1 MKKVGILKRATIMGG
16 ESTLIDNLPDFIA
29 LSKEY
34 VTNDICLV
42 TNGILLD
49 EKRIHSYNKNLENH

>member
-49 EKRIHSYNKNLENH
+49 EKRIHSYK